1 MTVRKAYIDHIIRE
15 LVIAQTEIEYQCR
28 LGIYDDVHYWEE
40 IAKGL
45 LNRCYGFHL
54 ANLNEEKKNFPGIDL
69 GDRGRG
75 IGVQVTAEKGS
86 TKLNDTIQTMIGKK
100 VYEEFPHLIFFVL
113 GRKQKKYTVTQNGQ
127 TLLDFDAEKD
137 ILDFGDIIEKCQTLE
152 LEDLKQA
159 AEFLAGEISQG
170 GTFGVGN
177 AEKEE
182 AYSKHLSSCTDSIS
196 IIGMAKKLPIEMAW
210 IQLRLMDEEALQEL
224 KEKGMGRMPYKEE
237 IRRTERKFDIESI

>member
-1 MTVRKAYIDHIIRE
+1 MGVS
-15 LVIAQTEIEYQCR
+15 
-28 LGIYDDVHYWEE
+28 YDRQKSVHRSDY
-40 IAKGL
+40 
-45 LNRCYGFHL
+45 
-54 ANLNEEKKNFPGIDL
+54 PGIDL

-86 TKLNDTIQTMIGKK
+86 TKLNNTIQTMIGKK
-100 VYEEFPHLIFFVL
+100 IYEEFPHLIFFVL

-170 GTFGVGN
+170 GTFGGGN

-182 AYSKHLSSCTDSIS
+182 AYRKHLSSCTDSIS
-196 IIGMAKKLPIEMAW
+196 IIGMAKKLPN
-210 IQLRLMDEEALQEL
+210 
-224 KEKGMGRMPYKEE
+224 
-237 IRRTERKFDIESI
+237 